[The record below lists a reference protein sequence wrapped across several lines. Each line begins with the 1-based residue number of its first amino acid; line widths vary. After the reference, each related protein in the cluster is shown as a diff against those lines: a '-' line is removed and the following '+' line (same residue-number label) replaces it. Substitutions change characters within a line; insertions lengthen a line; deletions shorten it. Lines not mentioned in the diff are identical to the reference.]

1 MVLLAALERKTGAC
15 AASAKRAPVKRIVIL
30 GGGFA
35 AIACAHRLE
44 KRLRPDEAELVLI
57 SRENF
62 SLFTPMLPE
71 VSSGALDQRH
81 IVTPIRAQLH
91 RTQFVL
97 ADVTKLDPVACTVT
111 YTHTLTGITE
121 TIRYDEVVIAI
132 GAATSTFNLPGVAE
146 RVFALKT
153 LEDANI
159 LRNRLIWLME
169 LADTAHDDAERRR
182 LLTVVVVGGGFTG
195 VEATGEMVEL
205 FRSVHKFYPHIRRDD
220 VRIVLVEAAK
230 TLLLGLP
237 ARMGEYS
244 QRFLQRRGVE
254 VITGDGVKLA
264 DDEGLELTSGR
275 RIETRTIVWSA
286 GVRPR
291 ALAISGDFPR
301 GKGGTIAVARD
312 MSVPGFPGVW
322 ALGDCASIPD
332 GEGGFYPPTAQHALR
347 EGPVLADNII
357 ATLRGEA
364 TKPFHYTALGMM
376 ASLGARKAV
385 AQLPGNRVLTGFL
398 AWFLWRTYYLLR
410 LPGLDRKLRVAF
422 DWTLELLFPR
432 DISELRVYTRLAQ
445 SSAASDAGLVPRD
458 EEVLR

>member
-1 MVLLAALERKTGAC
+1 M
-15 AASAKRAPVKRIVIL
+15 KRIVIL

-44 KRLRPDEAELVLI
+44 QRLRRDEAELVLI

-71 VSSGALDQRH
+71 VSSGALDARH
-81 IVTPIRAQLH
+81 IVTPIRAQLR
-91 RTQFVL
+91 RTQFIL
-97 ADVTKLDPVACTVT
+97 ADVTQLDPAARTVT
-111 YTHTLTGITE
+111 YTHTLTGISDTLA
-121 TIRYDEVVIAI
+121 YDQVVISI

-169 LADTAHDDAERRR
+169 LADTARDDAERQR

-205 FRSVHKFYPHIRRDD
+205 FRSVHKFYPRITRED
-220 VRIVLVEAAK
+220 VRIVLIEGGK
-230 TLLLGLP
+230 TLLPGLP
-237 ARMGEYS
+237 DRMGAYS
-244 QRFLQRRGVE
+244 ERYLQKRGVQ
-254 VITGDGVKLA
+254 VITGDGVKFA
-264 DDEGLELTSGR
+264 DDEGIELASGR

-291 ALAISGDFPR
+291 ALAISAEFPR

-312 MSVPGFPGVW
+312 MSVPGFPGIW
-322 ALGDCASIPD
+322 AAGDCASIPD

-347 EGPVLADNII
+347 EGPVLADNIV
-357 ATLRGEA
+357 ATLRGES
-364 TKPFHYTALGMM
+364 TKPFHYTTLGMM

-385 AQLPGNRVLTGFL
+385 AQLPGNRVLTGFP

-445 SSAASDAGLVPRD
+445 SSAAADAGLVPRD